1 LGHAGEDAI
10 RSWFKN
16 SEVAQAIKRKNSPK
30 FQSDLEQFEG
40 NAQGFRLLS
49 RLLLPDNPGL
59 ELTYATLATFTKY
72 PIEACVPSEL
82 RAKKAGAKKFGFFQS
97 EKEMFEI
104 VAVKTGLLRR
114 NDKYLWWCRHPL
126 AFLVEAADDICYR
139 IIDFEDGYRL
149 GMIPFKVVEKKL
161 KTLGGTGINAKTL
174 KRIKTE
180 TAKIQYLRAISIAK
194 WVHQV
199 ARKFLEL
206 EPSILNGKFDAAFIS
221 EIESKQILE
230 GISSIISDRV
240 YPSPK
245 VVEIEAAGFE
255 VIGGLLDTFV
265 SSLSEIIDSKE
276 MGRNPDA
283 RSKKL
288 MQLVPVQFHTS
299 KKTPGEFDAQ
309 LRGIVDFV
317 CGMTD
322 SFAVSLYKKIKGI
335 SLT

>member
-1 LGHAGEDAI
+1 MGHAGEDAI

-16 SEVAQAIKRKNSPK
+16 SEVAQAIKRKTSPK

-149 GMIPFKVVEKKL
+149 GMIPFKVVE
-161 KTLGGTGINAKTL
+161 N
-174 KRIKTE
+174 
-180 TAKIQYLRAISIAK
+180 
-194 WVHQV
+194 
-199 ARKFLEL
+199 
-206 EPSILNGKFDAAFIS
+206 
-221 EIESKQILE
+221 
-230 GISSIISDRV
+230 
-240 YPSPK
+240 
-245 VVEIEAAGFE
+245 
-255 VIGGLLDTFV
+255 IGGYWNQ
-265 SSLSEIIDSKE
+265 
-276 MGRNPDA
+276 R
-283 RSKKL
+283 
-288 MQLVPVQFHTS
+288 
-299 KKTPGEFDAQ
+299 
-309 LRGIVDFV
+309 
-317 CGMTD
+317 
-322 SFAVSLYKKIKGI
+322 
-335 SLT
+335 